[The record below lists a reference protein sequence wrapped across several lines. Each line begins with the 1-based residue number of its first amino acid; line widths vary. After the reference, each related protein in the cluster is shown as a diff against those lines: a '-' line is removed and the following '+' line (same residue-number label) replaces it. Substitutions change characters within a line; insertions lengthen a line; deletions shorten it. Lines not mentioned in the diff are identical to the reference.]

1 MIKIKTERRKI
12 INKTID
18 AHEARVHFGK
28 LLDEVGKRDFTY
40 FVKRRGKL
48 IAVIL
53 NPEEYLDIL
62 EINTELDD
70 KEINIALIQSEK
82 EFELGE
88 IGTEEDIFN
97 ILEEEKNG

>member
-1 MIKIKTERRKI
+1 
-12 INKTID
+12 
-18 AHEARVHFGK
+18 
-28 LLDEVGKRDFTY
+28 
-40 FVKRRGKL
+40 
-48 IAVIL
+48 VIL